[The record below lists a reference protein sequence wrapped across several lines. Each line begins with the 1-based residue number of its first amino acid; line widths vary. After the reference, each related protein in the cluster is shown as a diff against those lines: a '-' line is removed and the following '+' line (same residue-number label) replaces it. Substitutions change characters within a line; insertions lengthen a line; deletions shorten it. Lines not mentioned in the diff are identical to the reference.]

1 VTSTDP
7 QHRDSGPAF
16 EWTRPGVHLR
26 FDHGDGHPVHMA
38 DGRLVRDR
46 DEVLTAPILPP
57 AEP

>member
-1 VTSTDP
+1 
-7 QHRDSGPAF
+7 
-16 EWTRPGVHLR
+16 VHLR
-26 FDHGDGHPVHMA
+26 FGHGDGHPVHMA